1 MSHLVVGLS
10 HHTAPLGLL
19 ERSLLDQAVGEK
31 LLQDLVA
38 TGHVSEA
45 AVVATCN
52 RLEVVAEV
60 ERFHAGVDAV
70 CDRLALHIGV
80 GLDELRAHLY
90 VHYEDRAVR
99 HVFTVAAGLDSL
111 VVGETQVLGQVR
123 SALRVAQDAGTVAR
137 SLHELL
143 RQAIHV
149 GKRVHAE
156 TDVSRAGRSLVDL
169 GLEAAATSV
178 DGLAGRAALVIGAG
192 TMSSLAAH
200 ALRAADVGTLLVT
213 NRSADRAARL
223 AAAVD
228 GEVLPTSAVAE
239 ALATVDLVVSCT
251 ASMNPVLTTDVVAAA
266 MQVRGGRRLAII
278 DLALPRDIEPGAAEV
293 AGVNL
298 VSLETLLAAGSGA
311 AGAGL
316 GSVDAAQQIVTDE
329 VVTFLGARRAAR
341 VAPTVVAL
349 RSMAADVVA
358 VELAR
363 LEGRLPDLERA
374 ELEEIQTAVRRVVDK
389 LLHAPTVRVK
399 EFAGDDSGPDY
410 ERALRHLFA
419 LDPRAVE
426 ALSGYDM
433 DADGRW

>member
-19 ERSLLDQAVGEK
+19 ERSLLDQEAAEK
-31 LLQDLVA
+31 LLRDLVE
-38 TGHVSEA
+38 TGHVAEA

-52 RLEVVAEV
+52 RLEILAEV
-60 ERFHAGVDAV
+60 ERFHAGVDAI
-70 CDRLALHIGV
+70 CDRLALHTGV

-99 HVFTVAAGLDSL
+99 HVFTVAAGLDSM

-156 TDVSRAGRSLVDL
+156 TELSRTGRSLVDV
-169 GLEAAATSV
+169 GLEAAAHPLG
-178 DGLAGRAALVIGAG
+178 GLVGRDALVIGAG

-200 ALRAADVGTLLVT
+200 ALRRADVGTLQVA
-213 NRSADRAARL
+213 NRSLERAGRL

-228 GEVLPTSAVAE
+228 AEVLPAADLPA
-239 ALATVDLVVSCT
+239 ALERVDLVVSCT
-251 ASMNPVLTTDVVAAA
+251 ASTGHVLTAAA
-266 MQVRGGRRLAII
+266 ISAAMSGRAGRRLVLV
-278 DLALPRDIEPGAAEV
+278 DLALPRDVEPSVAEIADV
-293 AGVNL
+293 DL
-298 VSLETLLAAGSGA
+298 VTLETLMTGGTGLPGTGLAAVGA
-311 AGAGL
+311 ARE
-316 GSVDAAQQIVTDE
+316 IVSDE
-329 VVTFLGARRAAR
+329 VITFLGALRAAR

-358 VELAR
+358 AELSR
-363 LEGRLPDLERA
+363 LEGRLPALEPDQLA
-374 ELEEIQTAVRRVVDK
+374 EIQLTVRRVVDK

-399 EFAGDDSGPDY
+399 ELAGDDAGPDY

-426 ALSGYDM
+426 ALSAY
-433 DADGRW
+433 DADAGNSP